1 MFLVDMQFTD
11 LEKITPELTD
21 AHRAYLAAQ
30 YQNNQLMFGGRKV
43 PRTGGILLSLHQ
55 DKAELVAMLEADPFR
70 QSGAVSYSITEFVP
84 VMAAPKY
91 AEVLGIR

>member
-1 MFLVDMQFTD
+1 MFLVDMQFTN

-84 VMAAPKY
+84 VMASPNY
-91 AEVLGIR
+91 AEVLGIN

>member
-55 DKAELVAMLEADPFR
+55 DKAELVAMLEADPFK

-84 VMAAPKY
+84 VMAAPNY
-91 AEVLGIR
+91 AEMLGIS

>member
-55 DKAELVAMLEADPFR
+55 DKAELVAMLEADPFK

-84 VMAAPKY
+84 VMAAPNY

>member
-55 DKAELVAMLEADPFR
+55 DKAELVAMLEADPFK

-91 AEVLGIR
+91 AEVLLGG

>member
-84 VMAAPKY
+84 VMASPNY
-91 AEVLGIR
+91 AEVLGIS

>member
-1 MFLVDMQFTD
+1 MFLVDMHFTD

-30 YQNNQLMFGGRKV
+30 YQDNQLMFGGRKV

-84 VMAAPKY
+84 VMASPNY
-91 AEVLGIR
+91 AEVLGIN

>member
-55 DKAELVAMLEADPFR
+55 DKAELVAMLAADPFM

-84 VMAAPKY
+84 VMAAPNY
-91 AEVLGIR
+91 AEMLGLS

>member
-55 DKAELVAMLEADPFR
+55 DKAELVAMLEADPFK

-84 VMAAPKY
+84 VMASPNY
-91 AEVLGIR
+91 AEVLGIS

>member
-55 DKAELVAMLEADPFR
+55 DKAELVAMLAADPFM

-84 VMAAPKY
+84 VMASPNY
-91 AEVLGIR
+91 AEVLGIS

>member
-55 DKAELVAMLEADPFR
+55 DKAELVAMLEADPFK

-84 VMAAPKY
+84 VMAAPNY
-91 AEVLGIR
+91 AEMLGLS

>member
-1 MFLVDMQFTD
+1 MFLVDIHFTD

-30 YQNNQLMFGGRKV
+30 YQHHQLMFGGRKV
-43 PRTGGILLSLHQ
+43 PRSGGILLSQHQ
-55 DKAELVAMLEADPFR
+55 DKAELVTMLEADPFM
-70 QSGAVSYSITEFVP
+70 QSGAVRYSITEFVP
-84 VMAAPKY
+84 VMAAPPY

>member
-11 LEKITPELTD
+11 LQKITPELTD

-55 DKAELVAMLEADPFR
+55 DKAELVAMLAADPFM

-84 VMAAPKY
+84 VMASPNY
-91 AEVLGIR
+91 QQLLENS

>member
-43 PRTGGILLSLHQ
+43 PRTGGILLSQHQ
-55 DKAELVAMLEADPFR
+55 DKAELVAMLAADPFM

-91 AEVLGIR
+91 AEVLAIR

>member
-43 PRTGGILLSLHQ
+43 PRTGGILLSMHQ

-84 VMAAPKY
+84 VMASPNY
-91 AEVLGIR
+91 AEVLGIS

>member
-55 DKAELVAMLEADPFR
+55 DKAELVAMLAADPFM

-84 VMAAPKY
+84 VMASPNY
-91 AEVLGIR
+91 AEVLGIN

>member
-84 VMAAPKY
+84 VMASPNY
-91 AEVLGIR
+91 AEVLGIN

>member
-30 YQNNQLMFGGRKV
+30 YQNNRLMFGGRKV

-55 DKAELVAMLEADPFR
+55 DKAELVAMLAADPFM

-84 VMAAPKY
+84 VMAAPNY
-91 AEVLGIR
+91 AEMLGIR

>member
-55 DKAELVAMLEADPFR
+55 DKAELVAMLAADPFM

-84 VMAAPKY
+84 VMAAPNY

>member
-43 PRTGGILLSLHQ
+43 PRTGGILLSMHQ
-55 DKAELVAMLEADPFR
+55 DKAELVAMLEADPFQ

-84 VMAAPKY
+84 VMAAPRY
-91 AEVLGIR
+91 AEMLGIR

>member
-55 DKAELVAMLEADPFR
+55 DKAELVAMLAADPFM